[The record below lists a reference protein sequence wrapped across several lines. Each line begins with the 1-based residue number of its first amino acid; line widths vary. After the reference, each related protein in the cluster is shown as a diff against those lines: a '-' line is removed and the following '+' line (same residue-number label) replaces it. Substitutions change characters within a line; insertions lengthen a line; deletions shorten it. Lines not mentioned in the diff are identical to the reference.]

1 MSLLAS
7 EDLAIEIGGKR
18 IGGDLDLGFHAGECW
33 AVLGANGAGKT
44 TLLHTLAGLRPPT
57 EGRVLLDGQPLT
69 GMRRRAIANRLGI
82 LLQASED
89 PFPATVL
96 ETALIGRHPH
106 IGPWRQEGPE
116 DYRMAREALAE
127 VEMDT
132 LADRPIDTL
141 SGGERRRLALATLL
155 TQDPAVYLLDEPSNH
170 LDLHHQ
176 IRLLGHLRERAR
188 DRGGTLVMALHDV
201 NLAARFCDHALLIFH
216 DGQVRHGAAAELL
229 QPGHLSCLYHHPI
242 EAVDVAGQR
251 AFVPT

>member
-7 EDLAIEIGGKR
+7 EGLAIEIGGKR
-18 IGGDLDLGFHAGECW
+18 IGGDLDLAFRPGESW

-57 EGRVLLDGQPLT
+57 EGRVLLDGKGLT
-69 GMRRRAIANRLGI
+69 GLRRRAIANRLGI

-116 DYRMAREALAE
+116 DYRRARQALAE

-141 SGGERRRLALATLL
+141 SGGERRRLALAPLL

-176 IRLLGHLRERAR
+176 IRLLGHLRERAQR
-188 DRGGTLVMALHDV
+188 DGGTLVMALHDV
-201 NLAARFCDHALLIFH
+201 NLAARFCDHVVLIFH
-216 DGQVRHGAAAELL
+216 DGQVRHGPAPNLL

-242 EAVDVAGQR
+242 EAVEVAGQR